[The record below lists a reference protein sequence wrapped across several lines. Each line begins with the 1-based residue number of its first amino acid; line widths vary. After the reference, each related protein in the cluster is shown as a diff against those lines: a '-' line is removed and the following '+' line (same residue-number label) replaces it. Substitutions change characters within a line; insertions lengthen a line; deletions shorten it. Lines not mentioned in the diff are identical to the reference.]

1 MAEEK
6 EKPIEKDQQ
15 RRFDWY
21 KEPRSRQPQPPPSK
35 QHHEG
40 LSATMYEKI
49 GWFSHH
55 FVEKIVSR
63 YKS

>member
-15 RRFDWY
+15 RR
-21 KEPRSRQPQPPPSK
+21 PQPVPSK
-35 QHHEG
+35 QHHKE
-40 LSATMYEKI
+40 LSATIYEKM
-49 GWFSHH
+49 GWLSHH
-55 FVEKIVSR
+55 VIEKIVAG

>member
-15 RRFDWY
+15 RR
-21 KEPRSRQPQPPPSK
+21 PQPPPSK
-35 QHHEG
+35 QHHKE
-40 LSATMYEKI
+40 LSATMYERI
-49 GWFSHH
+49 GWLSHH
-55 FVEKIVSR
+55 VIEKIVAR